1 MVLRPMLIVALL
13 VGVLAVLAGI
23 ALMIPRGGERL
34 MGRASSPIAAE
45 TLRTC
50 LGSHLGLTW
59 TGDPRAMHASAF
71 GLRVV
76 VSDNGKSRQVGLFTD
91 GGRQLSSSESDAMK
105 ACLTVE

>member
-1 MVLRPMLIVALL
+1 MVLRPALIFALL

-23 ALMIPRGGERL
+23 ALLIPRGSERL
-34 MGRASSPIAAE
+34 MGHASSPIAAG

-50 LGSHLGLTW
+50 LGSRLGLTW
-59 TGDPRAMHASAF
+59 AGDPRAMHASVF

-105 ACLTVE
+105 ACLAGE